1 MTIRPR
7 TVAPRAVAPR
17 AVALRAALRALG
29 GCQLASL
36 RSLVTSVR
44 GVAAAGALTLLPVGL
59 GLPLMA
65 PAARLVR
72 RGADRER
79 AALARWTGH
88 ATAAPEPLP
97 DTGLVALLGAPGF
110 RRELAWS
117 WLSPWAGGMLVA
129 VPPTLVGYG
138 LSGALVQ
145 PFVWRLLGPGNWYAF
160 VPVDSTANAVAAAVL
175 GLGFAAAGVWL
186 APGVLER
193 YGTWTARLLD
203 GPDRDRLERRIDQLT
218 DSRSVVLDTQ
228 AAELRRI
235 ERDLH
240 DGAQA
245 RLVALGLT
253 LDRAEHLLDEDPAT
267 ARRLLGEVRAT
278 SERALQELRDL
289 VHGVLPPVLADRGLA
304 DAVRSLALDSFL
316 DVGVDAA
323 LPGRLPAPVEA
334 AAYFAVAELLAN
346 AAKHSGGSRVD
357 VELRCADGLLRVTVR
372 DDGRGGADPGRGSG
386 LAGVRRRLAA
396 FDGTLALDSPP
407 GGPTTVILELPC
419 ASSSPKT
426 SSSSATASPA
436 P

>member
-1 MTIRPR
+1 MTMRPQSVR
-7 TVAPRAVAPR
+7 V
-17 AVALRAALRALG
+17 RAALLALG
-29 GCQLASL
+29 RCHLASW
-36 RSLVTSVR
+36 RALVTSLR
-44 GVAAAGALTLLPVGL
+44 GLAAGGALTLLPVGL
-59 GLPLMA
+59 GLPLLP
-65 PAARLVR
+65 PAARLLR

-79 AALARWTGH
+79 ALLARWTGR
-88 ATAAPEPLP
+88 APAAPEPLP
-97 DTGLVALLGAPGF
+97 AGVVALLGAPGF

-117 WLSPWAGGMLVA
+117 WLAPWSSCLLVA
-129 VPPTLVGYG
+129 VPPALVGYG
-138 LSGALVQ
+138 LAGALVQ
-145 PFVWRLLGPGNWYAF
+145 PFLWQLLGPGNWYAF
-160 VPVDSTANAVAAAVL
+160 VPVDSAVGALAAALL
-175 GLGFAAAGVWL
+175 GLGFAAAGLWL
-186 APGVLER
+186 APPVLAR
-193 YGTWTARLLD
+193 YAAWTTRLLD
-203 GPDRDRLERRIDQLT
+203 GPAQARLERRIDQLT
-218 DSRSVVLDTQ
+218 DSRAEVLDVQ

-253 LDRAEHLLDEDPAT
+253 LDRAEQLLDADPAT

-316 DVGVDAA
+316 DVEVTAD
-323 LPGRLPAPVEA
+323 LPGRLPAPVEG

-346 AAKHSGGSRVD
+346 AGKHSGGRRVD
-357 VELRCADGLLRVTVR
+357 VELRCADGRLRAVVR
-372 DDGRGGADPGRGSG
+372 DDGRGGADPDRGSG
-386 LAGVRRRLAA
+386 LTGVRRRLAA
-396 FDGTLALDSPP
+396 LDGTLALDSPP
-407 GGPTTVILELPC
+407 GGPTTATLEIPC